1 MGSEQHRLCRKCLL
15 KDMSEKEFFYNMYRY
30 ISNLPEDDKVSNS
43 EYERRLKK
51 CGECTNLLNGI
62 CRICGCFVEMRAAI
76 SVKHCPNSAPKW

>member
-1 MGSEQHRLCRKCLL
+1 LFYSIFTILSLFLIRLP
-15 KDMSEKEFFYNMYRY
+15 FHNMYRY
-30 ISNLPEDDKVSNS
+30 ISNLSEDDKVSNS

-76 SVKHCPNSAPKW
+76 AVKHCPNSVPKW

>member
-1 MGSEQHRLCRKCLL
+1 MREQQRICIKGLL
-15 KDMSEKEFFYNMYRY
+15 KDMSEKEFFHNMYRY
-30 ISNLPEDDKVSNS
+30 ISNLSEDDKVSNS

-76 SVKHCPNSAPKW
+76 AVKHCPNSVPKW